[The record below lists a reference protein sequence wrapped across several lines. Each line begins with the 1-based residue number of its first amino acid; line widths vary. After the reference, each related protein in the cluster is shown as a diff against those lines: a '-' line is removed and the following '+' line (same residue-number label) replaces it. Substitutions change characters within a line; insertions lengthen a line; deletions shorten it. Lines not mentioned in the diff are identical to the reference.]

1 MKNKTWMV
9 GLETDTDQF
18 EYYVGT
24 PETIVAAMTARC
36 RGKKCATAQEYMD
49 GFADRAEVWNE
60 FMGAKDVAIR
70 SDNATIFLE
79 DAAIA
84 GAIILDKKPCGAKL
98 N

>member
-1 MKNKTWMV
+1 MKNSFWMV
-9 GLETDTDQF
+9 GIETAKDEF

-36 RGKKCATAQEYMD
+36 RGQKCASAQEYMD

-60 FMGAKDVAIR
+60 FVGAPEVAIR

-79 DAAIA
+79 DAAAA
-84 GAIILDKKPCGAKL
+84 GAIILDKKPCAAKL